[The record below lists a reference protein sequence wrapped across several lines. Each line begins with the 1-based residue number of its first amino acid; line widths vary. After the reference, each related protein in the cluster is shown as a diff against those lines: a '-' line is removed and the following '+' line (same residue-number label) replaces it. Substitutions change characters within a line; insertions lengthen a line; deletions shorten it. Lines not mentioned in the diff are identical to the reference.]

1 MDMSVS
7 PYTLLTIGL
16 VLLCLEAMLGF
27 TTIILLLAGV
37 AFLIV
42 SVLIG
47 VGLIS
52 GLLGVVLIAVAVSLA
67 VVTVLAWKP
76 MKSLQ
81 NGQQVT
87 LVTSD
92 LIGETFVIN
101 EAIEAKV
108 SGKCRYSGV
117 DWSVMSNKDIKS
129 GSEVKIMKVDVGV
142 LQVESI

>member
-1 MDMSVS
+1 MSVS

-16 VLLCLEAMLGF
+16 VLLCLEVMLGF

-42 SVLIG
+42 SVLVG

-81 NGQQVT
+81 NGKQVT

-92 LIGETFVIN
+92 LIGETFIIN
-101 EAIEAKV
+101 E
-108 SGKCRYSGV
+108 GV

-129 GSEVKIMKVDVGV
+129 GSEVKIMKVEVGV